1 MAKASLRRSK
11 KTRKNVPE
19 VNIFI
24 TATLNNTHVVIS
36 SLEGD
41 VLTWATGGSSGFR
54 GAREATPYAAQITSE
69 NAASKAKTLHSTE
82 KAHVYVKGI
91 GAGREQAIRGIVNSG
106 IDLIAIYDITPVPHN
121 GCRKPKARKL

>member
-1 MAKASLRRSK
+1 MATPTLRRSK

-24 TATLNNTHVVIS
+24 TATLNNTHVVVA
-36 SLEGD
+36 SLDGQ
-41 VLTWATGGSSGFR
+41 VLTWATGGSSGFK

-69 NAASKAKTLHSTE
+69 NAVGKAKTMHNVE
-82 KAHVYVKGI
+82 RAHVYVKGI
-91 GAGREQAIRGIVNSG
+91 GAGREQAVRGIANIGV
-106 IDLIAIYDITPVPHN
+106 DLIAIYDVTPVPHN